1 MAMLKR
7 AVVLV
12 ALCSAL
18 ASCTF
23 RRPPPHHPVTPPED
37 PVIGGDVQSPAR
49 RPTGSLR
56 QQPTTRLPP
65 SRSGPAIGRDR
76 PQGSTGLKLRH
87 YGHRGRPGAH
97 SNCDSSVLAGTTRGE
112 LGEAK
117 QSASTKSASSTT

>member
-37 PVIGGDVQSPAR
+37 PVIGGDVNLPPGDPPEACGSNRPRDCLRVGQDLPSAGTAR
-49 RPTGSLR
+49 RAQPGS
-56 QQPTTRLPP
+56 
-65 SRSGPAIGRDR
+65 S
-76 PQGSTGLKLRH
+76 
-87 YGHRGRPGAH
+87 
-97 SNCDSSVLAGTTRGE
+97 
-112 LGEAK
+112 
-117 QSASTKSASSTT
+117 